1 MDNKERTDFI
11 IRHLS
16 QGNDPNDLI
25 YQICQKD
32 NIPWSQAEELVKR
45 VRVEKADVIV
55 KKQFPL
61 LFVIALAIFLSGLV
75 LIGYSTFL
83 SVEEISFL
91 QGSPR
96 SQGAIHMD
104 GLQILT
110 VFIVAI
116 LDKGPTPVLLLIF
129 GIAMILGSLVGMRD
143 AWSSMLNR

>member
-1 MDNKERTDFI
+1 MNNEERIDFI
-11 IRHLS
+11 IHHLS

-45 VRVEKADVIV
+45 VQLEKVDVIV

-61 LFVIALAIFLSGLV
+61 LFVLALVIFLSGMV

-83 SVEEISFL
+83 YVEEILFL
-91 QGSPR
+91 QSSPG

-104 GLQILT
+104 ALQILT
-110 VFIVAI
+110 IFIVVI
-116 LDKGPTPVLLLIF
+116 LDKGPTPIFLLIF
-129 GIAMILGSLVGMRD
+129 GIAMVLGSLVGMRD
-143 AWSSMLNR
+143 AWSSILNR